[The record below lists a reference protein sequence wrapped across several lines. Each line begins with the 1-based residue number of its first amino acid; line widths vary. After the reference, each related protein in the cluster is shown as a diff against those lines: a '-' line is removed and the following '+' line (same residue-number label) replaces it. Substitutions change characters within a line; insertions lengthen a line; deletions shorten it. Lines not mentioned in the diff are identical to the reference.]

1 MHEAVAAFAVVF
13 VVLVGGLV
21 TYYFVNAQPDRA
33 VAEQEGAAEAQAR
46 VAPRTGRG

>member
-1 MHEAVAAFAVVF
+1 M
-13 VVLVGGLV
+13 LVGGLV

-46 VAPRTGRG
+46 VARARGAADGDA